1 MKMILDKRGKKYI
14 LKPGEEF
21 QSDLGIIKAE
31 TLDNAEIGDTIE
43 SHLNHTFKIVKP
55 NINDYIDLMD
65 RRCSILIK
73 KDIGQVLA
81 HTGLGSQSR
90 VVDAGTGAGAIALNF
105 GNVVGPEGEVF
116 TYEIREDFAEV
127 AQKNIEKF
135 GITNIHVKN
144 KNIKDGIDEENIDLI
159 FLDLP
164 KPFEIF
170 EDVMESLNVGGW
182 LAVYAPYIDQAEI
195 SYRVAKKLG
204 FYDIEIIETLERGL
218 EVRPQGV
225 RPKTRMV
232 GHSGYLVF
240 ARKL

>member
-1 MKMILDKRGKKYI
+1 MKMILDERGKKYI
-14 LKPGEEF
+14 LKPGAEF
-21 QSDLGIIKAE
+21 QSDLGIVKADV
-31 TLDNAEIGDTIE
+31 LDNAQIGDE
-43 SHLNHTFKIVKP
+43 VKSHLDHSFKIVKP
-55 NINDYIDLMD
+55 NVNDFIDLME

-81 HTGLGSQSR
+81 HTGLGAGSR
-90 VVDAGTGAGAIALNF
+90 VVDAGTGAGAIALHF
-105 GNVVGPEGEVF
+105 GNVVGLEGKVF
-116 TYEIREDFAEV
+116 TYEVREDFAEV
-127 AQKNIEKF
+127 ARRNIDNF
-135 GITNIHVKN
+135 GITNIEVKN
-144 KNIKDGIDEENIDLI
+144 KNIKEGIDENNIDLI

-170 EDVMESLNVGGW
+170 EEVMESLNVGGW
-182 LAVYAPYIDQAEI
+182 LAVYAPYIDQAET

-218 EVRPQGV
+218 EVRTQGV

-232 GHSGYLVF
+232 GHSGYLLF

>member
-1 MKMILDKRGKKYI
+1 MKMILDERGKKYI
-14 LKPGEEF
+14 LKPGAEF
-21 QSDLGIIKAE
+21 QSDLGIVKADV
-31 TLDNAEIGDTIE
+31 LDNAQIGDE
-43 SHLNHTFKIVKP
+43 VKSHLDHSFKIVKP
-55 NINDYIDLMD
+55 NVNDFIDLME

-81 HTGLGSQSR
+81 HTGLGAGSR
-90 VVDAGTGAGAIALNF
+90 VVDAGTGAGAIALHF
-105 GNVVGPEGEVF
+105 GNVVGLEGKVF
-116 TYEIREDFAEV
+116 TYEVREDSAKV
-127 AQKNIEKF
+127 ARRNIDNF
-135 GITNIHVKN
+135 GITNIEVKN
-144 KNIKDGIDEENIDLI
+144 KNIKEGIDEDNIDLI

-170 EDVMESLNVGGW
+170 EEVMESLNVGGW
-182 LAVYAPYIDQAEI
+182 LAVYAPYIDQAET

-218 EVRPQGV
+218 EVRTQGV

-232 GHSGYLVF
+232 GHSGYLLF